1 MEQTSE
7 PWEEIPLL
15 EEIPASS
22 QLSINSKTTKA
33 VS

>member
-7 PWEEIPLL
+7 PWEIPLL

-22 QLSINSKTTKA
+22 QLSMDSKTTKA